1 MSPKP
6 VQSKDFELLGFEW
19 EPSGLVVERQS
30 ILLAKSRPET
40 IQLLDETPF
49 PPPARRGRETNR
61 ALSSLVNRQ
70 RRQERPGCEDHLH
83 RL

>member
-49 PPPARRGRETNR
+49 PPALARPAASPRNK
-61 ALSSLVNRQ
+61 SSAKFTCEQ
-70 RRQERPGCEDHLH
+70 TAPPGAS
-83 RL
+83 RM